1 MMRRL
6 NEVHLE
12 RGRLLERI
20 TTQRYVLINEVQPV
34 RAALDKVD
42 HVRAQVEVGVGYVKR
57 YPAVAGLAAVV
68 LAVMNFRRTVRLVQR
83 GFVAW
88 RMWRMLRERFAGLAG
103 IGWPG
108 FR

>member
-1 MMRRL
+1 MIG
-6 NEVHLE
+6 E
-12 RGRLLERI
+12 
-20 TTQRYVLINEVQPV
+20 LIGKQ
-34 RAALDKVD
+34 
-42 HVRAQVEVGVGYVKR
+42 
-57 YPAVAGLAAVV
+57 V